1 VYSGGMTRLAHH
13 FSLKPQAVSAII
25 PGAQSIDQ
33 LKENVAA
40 SNRIGL
46 TDEMRQQV
54 DAIRAKW
61 ED

>member
-1 VYSGGMTRLAHH
+1 MTRLAHH